1 MNKTRFIHFALHFFF
16 EILLQ
21 SCEIPMI
28 YKWEFTTNGF
38 LNGILEDFERFEEF
52 NCETIIEMY
61 FESLFDCGR

>member
-1 MNKTRFIHFALHFFF
+1 
-16 EILLQ
+16 
-21 SCEIPMI
+21 MI
-28 YKWEFTTNGF
+28 YKWKEFTTNGF